1 MNVSRS
7 HMYTVQWSILQKSFK
22 INDLWNRKVC
32 TLSSFGKET
41 WRLYFEEKKWTT
53 NGKFRVKCLSS
64 NLFNFLF
71 SKKHLWNQDIPEIL
85 WIPIKRVKSNK
96 LSLLICTYFCKLDL
110 PAEAYTAGGKGYG
123 GSAPCPPWKLK
134 SIVYKGFLL
143 RLDRKKSFYPTL
155 DKFLCMPLFPSICS
169 RVHCTAHI
177 CSRVHCTAHIFLSLS
192 IKENV
197 HTNQI
202 SFELLIQN
210 LQARFT
216 MVPSNLMSEKQL
228 FMFCFLSENWL
239 FLMWPL

>member
-110 PAEAYTAGGKGYG
+110 PAEAYTVGGKGYG

-177 CSRVHCTAHIFLSLS
+177 CSRVHCTAHIFLAFAPEYTVQHIFAPVYTVQHIFAPVYTVQHIFSSLCQL
-192 IKENV
+192 K
-197 HTNQI
+197 
-202 SFELLIQN
+202 
-210 LQARFT
+210 RMFT
-216 MVPSNLMSEKQL
+216 QTKFHLN
-228 FMFCFLSENWL
+228 F
-239 FLMWPL
+239 